1 MPGCIF
7 KVSLLGAPTSLK
19 LPSLKETR
27 IVADATT
34 GMPWLLTTT
43 SSLIKGGL
51 LGYIHKMPLAAK
63 LWNVTPEELEAAKE
77 EYTLLKT
84 DPLAGK
90 RVLNKSNFMREVF
103 AYAHTNFPLDIP
115 EVDVSVLQALR
126 SGEYAAS
133 SIWLA
138 GSGAAGIDLERAKRY
153 WRVTQQPDSATIQD
167 VHAIFFHNPYA
178 KKPNILPQRVPS
190 YDELRQRALSQHVAM
205 TEHHYARGH
214 VVLDDEDDSSMD
226 LDKQPGP
233 HHFNARG
240 PSLDQESPSPSP
252 AHESLDPSHG
262 GNDLIDDQALQMD

>member
-1 MPGCIF
+1 M
-7 KVSLLGAPTSLK
+7 VSMLHLRYG
-19 LPSLKETR
+19 
-27 IVADATT
+27 
-34 GMPWLLTTT
+34 WLV
-43 SSLIKGGL
+43 
-51 LGYIHKMPLAAK
+51 LA
-63 LWNVTPEELEAAKE
+63 
-77 EYTLLKT
+77 
-84 DPLAGK
+84 
-90 RVLNKSNFMREVF
+90 
-103 AYAHTNFPLDIP
+103 
-115 EVDVSVLQALR
+115 LQALTWSVR
-126 SGEYAAS
+126 RGTG
-133 SIWLA
+133 A
-138 GSGAAGIDLERAKRY
+138 GGSRNNQTAG
-153 WRVTQQPDSATIQD
+153 ATIQD

-190 YDELRQRALSQHVAM
+190 YDELRQRAQSQHVAM